1 MNPAYVPALIAGA
14 VAVVVALLSPAFTAA
29 AERRLRK
36 REVLAKAVGA
46 LAAYREYPYVIRRR
60 DENDQAAERRRIST
74 EIMQV
79 QRELTEASIWIGAEA
94 PSLYDEYVVA
104 VEDHRRIAGG
114 LMNEAWRTPASTDD
128 AGMNIADFHE
138 KLAPLRAH
146 DAVLADLI
154 RSEVSFSWNPFR

>member
-14 VAVVVALLSPAFTAA
+14 VALAVAFLSPAFTAA

-36 REVLAKAVGA
+36 REALAKAVGA

-60 DENDQAAERRRIST
+60 DEDDQAAERRRIST

-94 PSLYDEYVVA
+94 PILYGEYVAA
-104 VEDHRRIAGG
+104 VKDHRRIAGA

-128 AGMNIADFHE
+128 ADMNIADFHE

-146 DAVLADLI
+146 DAVLVELI
-154 RSEVSFSWNPFR
+154 RNEVSFSWNPFR